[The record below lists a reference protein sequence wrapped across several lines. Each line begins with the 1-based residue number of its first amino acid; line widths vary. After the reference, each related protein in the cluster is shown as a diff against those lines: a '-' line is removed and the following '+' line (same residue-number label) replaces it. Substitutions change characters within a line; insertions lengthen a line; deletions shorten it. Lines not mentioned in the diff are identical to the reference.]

1 MSLLRLL
8 LLLLLPLFA
17 MHATAEAPP
26 RPQPDELR
34 ARLQALT
41 ERKLPEAEQR
51 AAQQALEQAQASL
64 ASAEDY
70 RRRLDALEQTLAGA
84 PAQIAEARR
93 RLAALPAAEPVAA
106 PAEDTPLARLEE
118 RLATQEAALADWRRR
133 LDEADGLLVGARTG
147 PERAQTEI
155 SAGQVRMAAI
165 EAMLASGR
173 EAGRDSRPLGPERR
187 DALAAEWHALDAQ
200 LALRRKEL
208 AANSSLIDLGLA
220 RQELAR
226 LQVASLEAAAHVLQ
240 DAISR
245 QRASQAELTVQ
256 ALADVRADT
265 SGDGLLAREAA
276 TNEELSQYLLRA
288 TAHLDTLTRRN
299 QKVSQQLDA
308 INRSTA
314 VIDEQIGVL
323 QGSVL
328 LSRILLEQR
337 RALPAPVADPGLA
350 DQIAD
355 IRLYQFEINKQRE
368 QLANP
373 AAHAERLLAAAP
385 AGEADPALREPLLAL
400 LATRGELLERLNRE
414 LNAVLAQSITLQ
426 LAERQLLVSAD
437 RLRATLDEQM
447 FWIPSNRPLDLAW
460 LQAVPGALAKQFG
473 AIPWGSAIGELW
485 AGLQAR
491 PFLFLPVL
499 LLSLGLFARRRWLRE
514 KLDSLHADI
523 GYVRRD
529 SQRHTPL
536 AILLNLLLTLPV
548 SLLLALGGIAL
559 QMDARGQNAALGAAL
574 MQMAQ
579 AWLVFHT
586 AHRLLTPGGVAE
598 RHFQW
603 PVERVRAMHRNLRKL
618 GLVVVAVVAV
628 VAVAERQPES
638 LGSDVL
644 GMLILL
650 VGYATM
656 AWLLVRG
663 LLHTR
668 LDDRLSPLRV
678 FVGLALGLMPL
689 ALIGAL
695 VMGYYYTAL
704 KLTGR
709 LVDTL
714 YVLILWRLAEGVLV
728 RALGVAAHRI
738 DHQRAVARREAAERE
753 GRAGADSEPAAVA
766 EAPMLDIAR
775 INQQSLRLLHLTLLS
790 GLAVALYWV
799 WADLLSVVS
808 YLDNITLY
816 EYASGSGE
824 AAGVVPIS
832 LADLLGALVIAAIA
846 FMLATNLPGLL
857 EVLVLSRL
865 KLAQGSAYAITTLL
879 SYVIVGVGIA
889 STLGTLGVSW
899 DKLQW
904 LVAALSVGLG
914 FGLQEIFANFVSGL
928 IILFERPLRI
938 GDVVTIGNVSGTVSR
953 IQIRATTITDFDRKE
968 MIVPNKAF
976 ITGQLTNWS
985 LTDTVTR
992 VTIKLGVAYG
1002 ADLETTRSLLCEIA
1016 AENKRV
1022 LKDPE
1027 PLVFF
1032 LNFGP
1037 STLDHE
1043 LRVHVRELGD
1053 RNAAIDEINREIDRR
1068 FRAAG
1073 IEIAF
1078 NQMDVH
1084 IRSIADGREA
1094 LLQST
1099 PAQAPAASPAT
1110 TASASTPGA
1119 EAASLAAAAAA
1130 ARRTPPQPGR

>member
-8 LLLLLPLFA
+8 FLLLLPLFA
-17 MHATAEAPP
+17 MHAAAEAPP

-34 ARLQALT
+34 TRLQALA

-70 RRRLDALEQTLAGA
+70 RRRLDTLKQTLAGA

-93 RLAALPAAEPVAA
+93 ELAALPADPPAVATA
-106 PAEDTPLARLEE
+106 ADTPLARLEE
-118 RLATQEAALADWRRR
+118 RLATQEATLADWRRR

-155 SAGQVRMAAI
+155 SAGQARMAAI

-173 EAGRDSRPLGPERR
+173 EAGRDSRPLSPERR

-200 LALRRKEL
+200 LALRRQEL
-208 AANSSLIDLGLA
+208 AGNSGLIDLGLA

-226 LQVASLEAAAHVLQ
+226 LQVARLEEAARTLQ

-245 QRASQAELTVQ
+245 QRASQAEQTVQ
-256 ALADVRADT
+256 ALTDVHADA
-265 SGDGLLAREAA
+265 SGDGLLGREAA
-276 TNEELSQYLLRA
+276 TNQQLSEYLLGA
-288 TAHLDTLTRRN
+288 TEKLDWLTRRN
-299 QKVSQQLDA
+299 QAASQQLDA
-308 INRSTA
+308 LNRSTA

-337 RALPAPVADPGLA
+337 RALPAPVTDAGLA
-350 DQIAD
+350 VQIAD

-460 LQAVPGALAKQFG
+460 LQAVPATLAKQFG

-499 LLSLGLFARRRWLRE
+499 LVSLGLFARRRWLRE

-644 GMLILL
+644 GILILL

-938 GDVVTIGNVSGTVSR
+938 GDTVTIGNVSGTVSR

-1016 AENKRV
+1016 ADNKRV

-1099 PAQAPAASPAT
+1099 AGTAATARQTSSPQ
-1110 TASASTPGA
+1110 S
-1119 EAASLAAAAAA
+1119 
-1130 ARRTPPQPGR
+1130 GR

>member
-8 LLLLLPLFA
+8 FLLLLPLLS
-17 MHATAEAPP
+17 MHAAAEAPP

-34 ARLQALT
+34 ARLQALA

-51 AAQQALEQAQASL
+51 TAQQALEQAQASL

-70 RRRLDALEQTLAGA
+70 RRRLDALKQTLADA

-93 RLAALPAAEPVAA
+93 QLAALSTAAPVAEPAA
-106 PAEDTPLARLEE
+106 DTPLARLEE
-118 RLATQEAALADWRRR
+118 RLAEQEAALADWRRR
-133 LDEADGLLVGARTG
+133 LDEADGLVVGSRTG

-155 SAGQVRMAAI
+155 STGQVRMAEI
-165 EAMLASGR
+165 ETTLASGR
-173 EAGRDSRPLGPERR
+173 EAGRDGRPLGPERR

-200 LALRRKEL
+200 LTLRRQEL
-208 AANSSLIDLGLA
+208 AGNSGLIDLGLA

-226 LQVASLEAAAHVLQ
+226 LQVARLEDAAHVLQ

-245 QRASQAELTVQ
+245 QRASQAEQTVQ

-265 SGDGLLAREAA
+265 SGDALLAREAA

-368 QLANP
+368 QLTNP
-373 AAHAERLLAAAP
+373 AAHAERLLAGAP

-437 RLRATLDEQM
+437 RLRATLDKQM
-447 FWIPSNRPLDLAW
+447 FWIPSNRPLDLTW

-499 LLSLGLFARRRWLRE
+499 LVSLGLFARRRWLRE

-650 VGYATM
+650 IGYATM
-656 AWLLVRG
+656 AWLLGRG

-938 GDVVTIGNVSGTVSR
+938 GDTVTIGNVSGTVSR

-1002 ADLETTRSLLCEIA
+1002 ADLEATRRLLLRIA
-1016 AENKRV
+1016 ADNPRV
-1022 LKDPE
+1022 LRDPE

-1032 LNFGP
+1032 LNFGA

-1043 LRVHVRELGD
+1043 LRVHVRELAD

-1068 FRAAG
+1068 FREQG

-1099 PAQAPAASPAT
+1099 PAVPPAPS
-1110 TASASTPGA
+1110 SG
-1119 EAASLAAAAAA
+1119 L
-1130 ARRTPPQPGR
+1130 QG

>member
-93 RLAALPAAEPVAA
+93 QLAALPAAEPVAA

-245 QRASQAELTVQ
+245 QRASQAEQTVQ

-373 AAHAERLLAAAP
+373 AAHAERLLAGAP

-460 LQAVPGALAKQFG
+460 LQAVPAALAKQFG

>member
-1 MSLLRLL
+1 MRPLIQLL
-8 LLLLLPLFA
+8 LLLLFA
-17 MHATAEAPP
+17 LLAPCAAAEAPP
-26 RPQPDELR
+26 RPAAEDIR
-34 ARLQALT
+34 ARLETLA
-41 ERKLPEAEQR
+41 ERKLPEADQR

-64 ASAEDY
+64 ASADDY
-70 RRRLDALEQTLAGA
+70 RQRLATLKDTLATA
-84 PAQIAEARR
+84 PARIAEARSQLAALQRNTAKDAHATTDTPVAELER
-93 RLAALPAAEPVAA
+93 RLAEQESALS
-106 PAEDTPLARLEE
+106 
-118 RLATQEAALADWRRR
+118 DWRKR
-133 LDEADGLLVGARTG
+133 LDEANSLLVSTRTG

-155 SAGQVRMAAI
+155 SNGQQRMTAI
-165 EAMLASGR
+165 EAALAAGR
-173 EAGRDSRPLGPERR
+173 EAGRDARTLSAERR

-200 LALRRKEL
+200 VALRRQEL
-208 AANSSLIDLGLA
+208 AGNSALTDLGLA

-226 LQVASLEAAAHVLQ
+226 QQLDHLEAATRALQ
-240 DAISR
+240 DAIN
-245 QRASQAELTVQ
+245 QHRATQAEQTVQ
-256 ALADVRADT
+256 ALVDARATTTWDA
-265 SGDGLLAREAA
+265 LLAREAA
-276 TNEELSQYLLRA
+276 ANQELSQYLLR
-288 TAHLDTLTRRN
+288 TTEHLNTLTRRN
-299 QKVSQQLDA
+299 QAVSQQLDA
-308 INRSTA
+308 LNRSST

-323 QGSVL
+323 QGSIL

-337 RALPAPVADPGLA
+337 RALPAPVADASLA
-350 DQIAD
+350 EQIAD
-355 IRLYQFEINKQRE
+355 IRLYQFEISKQRE

-373 AAHAERLLAAAP
+373 AAYIDRVLAEAP
-385 AGEADPALREPLLAL
+385 EGQADPALREPLAAL
-400 LATRGELLERLNRE
+400 LVTRVELLERLNRD
-414 LNAVLAQSITLQ
+414 LNTVLNQSITLQ
-426 LAERQLLVSAD
+426 LAERQLQVTAD
-437 RLRATLDEQM
+437 RLRTTLDEQM

-460 LQAVPGALAKQFG
+460 LQAAPAALDKQFS
-473 AIPWGSAIGELW
+473 AIPWESASQELW

-499 LLSLGLFARRRWLRE
+499 LLSIALFSRRRWLRE
-514 KLDSLHADI
+514 KLESLHADI

-529 SQRHTPL
+529 SQLHTPL
-536 AILLNLLLTLPV
+536 AILLNLLLALPV

-559 QMDARGQNAALGAAL
+559 QMDARGQNASLGAAL

-579 AWLVFHT
+579 AWLMFHT
-586 AHRLLTPGGVAE
+586 AYRILIPGGVGE

-603 PVERVRAMHRNLRKL
+603 PAERVRALHRNARKL
-618 GLVVVAVVAV
+618 GIVVVAVIAV
-628 VAVAERQPES
+628 VALAERQPES

-644 GMLILL
+644 GIVILL

-656 AWLLVRG
+656 AWLLGSG
-663 LLHTR
+663 LLHR
-668 LDDRLSPLRV
+668 KGDARLSPLRLLTS
-678 FVGLALGLMPL
+678 LALGLMPL

-695 VMGYYYTAL
+695 AMGYYYTAL

-714 YVLILWRLAEGVLV
+714 YVLILWRIAEGILV
-728 RALGVAAHRI
+728 RALAVAAHRL
-738 DHQRAVARREAAERE
+738 DYKRAVTRREAAERE
-753 GRAGADSEPAAVA
+753 GRQGADSE
-766 EAPMLDIAR
+766 APLESPILDLAR

-790 GLAVALYWV
+790 ALVVVLYWV
-799 WADLLSVVS
+799 WADLLTVVS

-816 EYASGSGE
+816 EYASGSGDT
-824 AAGVVPIS
+824 ASVVPIS

-865 KLAQGSAYAITTLL
+865 QLAQGSAYAITTLL

-976 ITGQLTNWS
+976 ITGELTNWS
-985 LTDTVTR
+985 LTDTITR

-1002 ADLETTRSLLCEIA
+1002 SDLELTRRLLLEIA
-1016 AENKRV
+1016 AANARV

-1027 PLVFF
+1027 PLVFL
-1032 LNFGP
+1032 LNFGA

-1043 LRVHVRELGD
+1043 LRVHVRELAD

-1068 FRAAG
+1068 FRDAG
-1073 IEIAF
+1073 VEIAF

-1084 IRSIADGREA
+1084 IRSIADGKEA
-1094 LLQST
+1094 LLQRT
-1099 PAQAPAASPAT
+1099 TAVPPAASSAT
-1110 TASASTPGA
+1110 QG
-1119 EAASLAAAAAA
+1119 
-1130 ARRTPPQPGR
+1130 